1 MSAQFVLNALI
12 EEIQE
17 VPFIFDTPA
26 TGSFN
31 VVLDGN
37 VLAIAGIFDDLT
49 SPLTSVGTVDSEG
62 NSASSITLHLGA
74 FGTNGNIIRNLTVI
88 DNGDNSG
95 RFDGRFELTAE
106 EIAAIEAGDF
116 YLNLHTANNPN
127 GELRGQI
134 RLSQDDFGAI
144 FDIPL
149 AETQEVPTLADS
161 PASGSLNATLEDDRL
176 SIIGIFGDLSSSLA
190 AIEGAGTVNL
200 YLGSPGENG
209 TIVGSL
215 TVNDNGDNSGSFS
228 GSFELTAEQLA
239 AARSGDLYVNVH
251 TANNPTGEL
260 RGQVFLEDTV
270 GALNLSGT
278 LIDLSDLNQD
288 VGVNFTISRE
298 ADFNNTVGFYT
309 VNADGS
315 VVDPASGNNINP
327 GETGYLQAVI
337 ANRLDIAMTTADDTS
352 TEFTSE
358 LAGGAIYAPFIVVNG
373 GIAELTDS
381 DMTNDPTVYVPFPAA
396 NGASFNHILNLG
408 DNTLG
413 FEDLPSGG
421 DLDYNDFRIT
431 VDFTELN

>member
-12 EEIQE
+12 EEVQE

-37 VLAIAGIFDDLT
+37 VLAIAGIFNDLT
-49 SPLTSVGTVDSEG
+49 SPLSSIGTVDGEG
-62 NSASSITLHLGA
+62 NPASAVTLHLGA
-74 FGTNGNIIRNLTVI
+74 FGTNGDIIRNLTVI
-88 DNGDNSG
+88 NSGDNSG

-116 YLNLHTANNPN
+116 YINLHTSNNPN

-134 RLSQDDFGAI
+134 RLAEDDLGTI
-144 FDIPL
+144 FDL
-149 AETQEVPTLADS
+149 SLEETQEVPALADS
-161 PASGSLNATLEDDRL
+161 PASGSFNATLEDDRL

-190 AIEGAGTVNL
+190 AVEGAGTVNL
-200 YLGSPGENG
+200 YLGSSGENG
-209 TIVGSL
+209 TIIGSL

-228 GSFELTAEQLA
+228 GSFELTTEQLA
-239 AARSGDLYVNVH
+239 AVRSGDLYVNVH
-251 TANNPTGEL
+251 TANNPAGEL
-260 RGQVFLEDTV
+260 RGQVFLENTV
-270 GALNLSGT
+270 GALDLSGT

-288 VGVNFTISRE
+288 VEATFTISRE

-315 VVDPASGNNINP
+315 VVDPVSGDNINP
-327 GETGYLQAVI
+327 GETDYLQALI

-352 TEFTSE
+352 TEFTTE
-358 LAGGAIYAPFIVVNG
+358 LAGGKIYAPFIVVNA

-381 DMTNDPTVYVPFPAA
+381 DTTNDPTVYVPFPAA
-396 NGASFNHILNLG
+396 NGEGFNHILNLG
-408 DNTLG
+408 NNTLG

-431 VDFTELN
+431 VDFAELN

>member
-1 MSAQFVLNALI
+1 MSTKFVLNALI

-37 VLAIAGIFDDLT
+37 ILAIAGIFDDLS
-49 SPLTSVGTVDSEG
+49 SPLTSVGTVDRED
-62 NSASSITLHLGA
+62 NSASAVTLHLGA
-74 FGTNGNIIRNLTVI
+74 FGTNGNIIRNLTAI

-106 EIAAIEAGDF
+106 EITAIEAGDF
-116 YLNLHTANNPN
+116 YINLHTANNPN

-134 RLSQDDFGAI
+134 RLAEDNLGAI
-144 FDIPL
+144 FDLPL
-149 AETQEVPTLADS
+149 EETQEVPALADS
-161 PASGSLNATLEDDRL
+161 PASGSFNVTLEDDRL
-176 SIIGIFGDLSSSLA
+176 SIIGIFGDLSSSLTSV
-190 AIEGAGTVNL
+190 EGAGTINL
-200 YLGSPGENG
+200 YSGSPGENG
-209 TIVGSL
+209 TVIGSL

-228 GSFELTAEQLA
+228 GSFELTAEQLD

-251 TANNPTGEL
+251 TANNPSGEL
-260 RGQVFLEDTV
+260 RGQVFLENTV

-278 LIDLSDLNQD
+278 LIDLSDLSQD
-288 VGVNFTISRE
+288 VGVTFTISRE

-315 VVDPASGNNINP
+315 VFDRVSGDNINP
-327 GETGYLQAVI
+327 GETGYLQAAI

-352 TEFTSE
+352 TEFSTE
-358 LAGGAIYAPFIVVNG
+358 LAGGAIYAPFIVVNDS
-373 GIAELTDS
+373 IDKLTDS
-381 DMTNDPTVYVPFPAA
+381 DTTNDPIVYVPFTTA
-396 NGASFNHILNLG
+396 NGEGFNHILNLG
-408 DNTLG
+408 NNTLG

-421 DLDYNDFRIT
+421 DLDYNDFRIA